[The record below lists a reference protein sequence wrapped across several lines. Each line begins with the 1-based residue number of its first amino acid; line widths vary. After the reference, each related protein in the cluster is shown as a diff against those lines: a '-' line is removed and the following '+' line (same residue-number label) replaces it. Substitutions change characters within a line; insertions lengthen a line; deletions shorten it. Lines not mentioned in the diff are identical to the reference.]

1 MADKKDTHAQDT
13 SPAPPQSAAGP
24 APATALPPAKPGQTI
39 VVERRRGFF
48 ARWLGRLMALLLVVA
63 ILVLV
68 AFVGITLV
76 LRSDVPRSLAESV
89 ATKALGLELGLG
101 ALDVGWDGD
110 VTIEDLVLR
119 LPSLGETEGEKLI
132 EIPRLKAQLE
142 PLPRIALNYLR
153 GQQPQVKRL
162 IVESPTAYATQQA
175 DGQWNVVRAL
185 ALASGGGGSSNTE
198 SQGGGAVPALPE
210 IELTDAKL
218 IVRDKDGQE
227 ATLAGFGLTGR
238 RDNALVYR
246 VAGGAPERL
255 EIDGEL
261 FPASGRRQQFT
272 VQLNGLN
279 EELRAIFGLP
289 EATLVANWEG
299 SLTDSGAEGILR
311 IESASIDK
319 MQLRGELKVHAE
331 GGVTRITPVAITAT
345 NVPVAGDAVIPEGE
359 ILIGTGLR
367 AEALLINTMDGQIL
381 VRSATFDPATLG
393 GTLDVAFKDLA
404 PQDKAHLNGE
414 LFAEAGFD
422 AFGEPVARLSLRS
435 TGSIA
440 DTTVENLDLEITA
453 DGPEYHDWGTLDVL
467 LTLKDSP
474 LLIRPPEAPT
484 TLPEAEARILVR
496 LNDPER
502 PRIELQ
508 RLRSLDPDIMDLRGQ
523 GVYFTAA
530 NAEHEAG
537 EYLVQF
543 MQRGYPVKL
552 PRVDER
558 VPLYLGVDVK
568 GRYYRDPDPAR
579 TVIAPIE
586 ITHIYGELAE
596 VELDGFGQY
605 VIVAEGEKP
614 EPPLTLSISLVRE
627 AMIPAP
633 VIPAA
638 TDIIAARTGLDRPAE
653 NERSA
658 APGELTEAQAR
669 QIEPI
674 RGKIQSWLEV
684 AGDPRNVQ
692 FSATGG
698 MQTSGFAIGAL
709 ELGTVRSDIRL
720 TLTKDYLTVYTPR
733 NEQRT
738 LLDWE
743 YAQLFG
749 AHLDF
754 EAVIPF
760 GDDPGH
766 ITLDVEGMDL
776 SLAAEAVAL
785 PAGMTGLLDG
795 HLSVE
800 LSGLSPQQAT
810 ARGWFIVEDLN
821 LPQSELAERITI
833 GIPPG
838 EGEQDRRGGV
848 LLSEGAVNVPVEI
861 VQFAQLAPGPTL
873 LGEERAI
880 SFNVS
885 YDLRSPRQIQ
895 LLNLKAQDY
904 PLVLPP
910 KESGGRF
917 IDTQLSMNSPAL
929 IVSFEEATPQ
939 VRGHLAAQAQVRVGN
954 EPFDLPLL
962 AAGELAVDATRDR
975 VELEDLFVDLPDI
988 GVVTGGGM
996 LDLTDVAARSRIY
1009 VHGETINLEALAL
1022 RLDLPEGATGLADFS
1037 LAIQPGPGERPQ
1049 GDVLVDFSF
1058 AAQEARWRSVDIEQG
1073 QVMMYL
1079 SRVPLP
1085 DDSPSRG
1092 RFDFTLMTTE
1102 RVHLELADGV
1112 FDGYFKLRNR
1122 GRTGQVDKPSVFSP
1136 LAGFGD
1142 DWYVNATLD
1151 GTGLSA
1157 AQIGKLF
1164 DEQDVKGRVNV
1175 SLIAYGNL
1183 NQDPRFGE
1191 TEEDLPLIPLNGEGT
1206 ISVTRGELRNFNLF
1220 QRPIELINAITQ
1232 TPQYDSVDA
1241 KFRLEQGHGYI
1252 DSLKAFVD
1260 GTEIRLAGHLY
1271 DVLDPGVTRIE
1282 ASGVVF
1288 AKPLAQIPLPFFR
1301 EADEIFSVIQSNA
1314 TAFKASGPLRDPS
1327 IEQALFS
1334 EVGETLR
1341 VLLIPAAKGR

>member
-1 MADKKDTHAQDT
+1 MADEKDTHVPPT
-13 SPAPPQSAAGP
+13 SPAPAQSAAGA
-24 APATALPPAKPGQTI
+24 APAVAPPAKAGQTI

-63 ILVLV
+63 ILLLV

-89 ATKALGLELGLG
+89 ATEALGLELGLG
-101 ALDVGWDGD
+101 GLDVGWDGD
-110 VTIEDLVLR
+110 VTIENMVLR
-119 LPSLGETEGEKLI
+119 LPSLGQTEGEKLL

-162 IVESPTAYATQQA
+162 VVESPTAYATQQP
-175 DGQWNVVRAL
+175 DGQWNVLRAL
-185 ALASGGGGSSNTE
+185 ALAGGDGGDSSGA
-198 SQGGGAVPALPE
+198 SQGGGAMPALPE

-246 VAGGAPERL
+246 IAGGSNEKL
-255 EIDGEL
+255 EIEGEL
-261 FPASGRRQQFT
+261 FPASGRRQQVTF
-272 VQLNGLN
+272 QLNGLN
-279 EELRAIFGLP
+279 DDLRAIFGLP
-289 EATLVANWEG
+289 QATLLASWEG
-299 SLTDSGAEGILR
+299 GLTDAGAEGILR
-311 IESASIDK
+311 IESASIDD
-319 MQLRGELKVHAE
+319 MQLHGELKVLAE
-331 GGVTRITPVAITAT
+331 GGVTRITPVELTAT
-345 NVPVAGDAVIPEGE
+345 NVPVAGSAMIPEGE
-359 ILIGTGLR
+359 ILIGPGLR
-367 AEALLINTMDGQIL
+367 AEALLIDTMGGQVL

-393 GTLDVAFKDLA
+393 GTLDVAFKDLQ
-404 PQDKAHLNGE
+404 PQDKAHLSGE

-422 AFGEPVARLSLRS
+422 AFGEPVARLALRS
-435 TGSIA
+435 TGSMS

-453 DGPEYHDWGTLDVL
+453 DGSEYHDWGTLDVL
-467 LTLKDSP
+467 VTVKDSP
-474 LLIRPPEAPT
+474 LLIRPPDAPT

-502 PRIELQ
+502 PRIELA
-508 RLRSLDPDIMDLRGQ
+508 RLRSLNPDIMDLRGE

-530 NAEHEAG
+530 NAKHEAG
-537 EYLVQF
+537 DYLVQF

-558 VPLYLGVDVK
+558 VPLHLGVDLK
-568 GRYYRDPDPAR
+568 GRYYRDPDPAK

-605 VIVAEGEKP
+605 VIVAEGERP
-614 EPPLTLSISLVRE
+614 EPPLTLSLSLVRE

-638 TDIIAARTGLDRPAE
+638 ADIITARMGLDRPAE
-653 NERSA
+653 NEKSA
-658 APGELTEAQAR
+658 EPGELTEAQAR

-692 FSATGG
+692 FSASGG
-698 MQTSGFAIGAL
+698 METSGFAIGAM

-720 TLTKDYLTVYTPR
+720 TLTKDYLTVYTPK
-733 NEQRT
+733 NEERT

-795 HLSVE
+795 HLSVD
-800 LSGLSPQQAT
+800 LSGLSPQQAI
-810 ARGWFIVEDLN
+810 ARGWFIVEDLK

-833 GIPPG
+833 GIPPR
-838 EGEQDRRGGV
+838 EDDQDRRGGI

-880 SFNVS
+880 SGNVS
-885 YDLRSPRQIQ
+885 FDLRSPKQLQ

-917 IDTQLSMNSPAL
+917 IDTQLSMSSPSI

-939 VRGHLAAQAQVRVGN
+939 VRGHLAAQAEVWVGN
-954 EPFDLPLL
+954 EPFNLPLL

-996 LDLTDVAARSRIY
+996 LDLTDIAVRSRIY
-1009 VHGETINLEALAL
+1009 VHGEAINLEALAW

-1049 GDVLVDFSF
+1049 GDVLVNFSF
-1058 AAQEARWRSVDIEQG
+1058 EAQEARWRSVDIEQG
-1073 QVMMYL
+1073 QVMVYL

-1092 RFDFTLMTTE
+1092 QFDFTLVTTE
-1102 RVHLELADGV
+1102 RVHLELANGAL
-1112 FDGYFKLRNR
+1112 DGYFKLRNR
-1122 GRTGQVDKPSVFSP
+1122 GRAEQVENPGMFSP

-1151 GTGLSA
+1151 GTALSA
-1157 AQIGKLF
+1157 GQLGALF
-1164 DEQDVKGRVNV
+1164 DEKDVKGRVDFA
-1175 SLIAYGNL
+1175 LLAYGNL
-1183 NQDPRFGE
+1183 NQEPRFGE
-1191 TEEDLPLIPLNGEGT
+1191 SEQDLPLFPLNGEGT
-1206 ISVTRGELRNFNLF
+1206 LQVRRGELRDFNLF
-1220 QRPIELINAITQ
+1220 QRPIELINALTK

-1252 DSLKAFVD
+1252 DSLAAFVD
-1260 GTEIRLAGHLY
+1260 GTEIRMSGRLY
-1271 DVLDPGVTRIE
+1271 DVLDPGITQIE

-1314 TAFKASGPLRDPS
+1314 TAFRATGPLKDPRVDLAS
-1327 IEQALFS
+1327 FS
-1334 EVGETLR
+1334 EIGETLR
-1341 VLLIPAAKGR
+1341 VLLIPAAKSR